1 MNAPIDHH
9 FMPAFFLAQWADG
22 SGKLV
27 EYTIK
32 HGKVIAKP
40 VGPRATGY
48 ADRVAVW
55 DGSGDAYQTQYEAIR
70 KPEDPPTFD
79 EYLALRD
86 PLTAT
91 KVSVNM
97 IVKVFDNEILGKH
110 LNNMTWGVIDVGHSP
125 YRFLLSDRA
134 AVFANLNNAD
144 GVAYFGPTKIFVA
157 VNTPDRLQQLRKLPL
172 RDIVHNS
179 NRFLVGRARRFVW
192 AHDQSQRAFISKHM
206 SQRMAPTPL
215 FLNIGLP

>member
-1 MNAPIDHH
+1 
-9 FMPAFFLAQWADG
+9 
-22 SGKLV
+22 
-27 EYTIK
+27 
-32 HGKVIAKP
+32 
-40 VGPRATGY
+40 
-48 ADRVAVW
+48 
-55 DGSGDAYQTQYEAIR
+55 
-70 KPEDPPTFD
+70 
-79 EYLALRD
+79 
-86 PLTAT
+86 
-91 KVSVNM
+91 
-97 IVKVFDNEILGKH
+97 
-110 LNNMTWGVIDVGHSP
+110 VIDVGHSP

-206 SQRMAPTPL
+206 SRRMAPTPL